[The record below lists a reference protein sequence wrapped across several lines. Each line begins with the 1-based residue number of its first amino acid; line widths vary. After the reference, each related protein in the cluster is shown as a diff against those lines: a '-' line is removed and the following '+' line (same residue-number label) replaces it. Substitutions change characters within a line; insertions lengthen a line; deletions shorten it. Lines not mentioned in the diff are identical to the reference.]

1 MADLELLTTLLNC
14 PPQLQMKLSLS
25 NDESPEIRKRKND
38 SNFISQLEEHLHG
51 NKV

>member
-25 NDESPEIRKRKND
+25 NAENQDIRKRKND
-38 SNFISQLEEHLHG
+38 NNFLSQLEEHLHG

>member
-25 NDESPEIRKRKND
+25 NAESPEIRRRKND
-38 SNFISQLEEHLHG
+38 NNFLCQLEEHMHG